1 MVRNGEMTLEDVRRV
16 FRRFWWIAPISA
28 IVCVAAAIF
37 VATLLPKKY
46 TSQTSVL
53 VDEPTVPVSYVA
65 PVISESSNRLAS
77 IQQQIL
83 SGPNLQV
90 VVDKFGLYPEER
102 GKVPT
107 AALVDRLKEAITVA
121 PLQAMA
127 GTGNS
132 LPGFHVSVKFGNPQ
146 MAHDICA
153 EVTSMFLDQNA
164 RVREH
169 IGKETTGFLS
179 QQLAQAKQNLDQ
191 QDAALADFK
200 RQHLGSLP
208 EEETANLQML
218 SGLNT
223 QLDAASQNINR
234 SQQDKAYLQTLLDQ
248 QEGNWKLAHTGGQN
262 PETLEE
268 QLTALQDQLAVA
280 LNRYTPEHPDIIKLK
295 SQIEDVKKRM
305 AEAAPTPSAVP
316 AWASHE
322 PAQLAQLRL
331 KIKQDNQMIADL
343 TKRQTQVEEQIRVLQ
358 GRVQSSPVIEQ
369 QFKELTRNYDTALEG
384 YKDLLRKQE
393 SSAMAGAL
401 EHQQEG
407 EQFRVLEPPSLPTE
421 PSFPKKPL
429 FAGGG
434 LGAGLALSAG
444 LMYLIALG
452 DKSMHSERDVEVCLK
467 LPVLTTVP
475 NLDIAALNKLA
486 RRQKSSDHAVV
497 FEA

>member
-1 MVRNGEMTLEDVRRV
+1 MVRNGEMTLEDARRV
-16 FRRFWWIAPISA
+16 FRRFWWIAPISVV
-28 IVCVAAAIF
+28 VCVAVAIF
-37 VATLLPKKY
+37 AATLLPKKY

-53 VDEPTVPVSYVA
+53 VDEPTVPVNYVA
-65 PVISESSNRLAS
+65 PVVSATASRLAS

-83 SGPNLQV
+83 SGPNLQIV
-90 VVDKFGLYPEER
+90 VEKFGLYPEER
-102 GKVPT
+102 GKAPIT
-107 AALVDRLKEAITVA
+107 ALVDRLKEAITVT
-121 PLQAMA
+121 PLQAT
-127 GTGNS
+127 TGAS
-132 LPGFHVSVKFGNPQ
+132 LPGFHVNVKFGNPQ

-153 EVTSMFLDQNA
+153 EVTSMFLEQNA
-164 RVREH
+164 KVREH

-179 QQLAQAKQNLDQ
+179 QQLDQAKQNLDQ
-191 QDAALADFK
+191 QDAALAEFK

-218 SGLNT
+218 GGLNT

-234 SQQDKAYLQTLLDQ
+234 AQQDKAYLQTILDQ
-248 QEGNWKLAHTGGQN
+248 QEANWKLAHTGGQN
-262 PETLEE
+262 PETLDE
-268 QLTALQDQLAVA
+268 QLNGLQEQLANA

-305 AEAAPTPSAVP
+305 AEATPTTSAIP

-331 KIKQDNQMIADL
+331 KIKQNNDTIAGL
-343 TKRQTQVEEQIRVLQ
+343 TKKQSQIEEQIRVLQ
-358 GRVQSSPVIEQ
+358 GRVQSSPMIEQ

-384 YKDLLRKQE
+384 YKDLLKKQE

-421 PSFPKKPL
+421 PSFPNKPL

-434 LGAGLALSAG
+434 LGFGIALSAG
-444 LMYLIALG
+444 IMYLIALG
-452 DKSMHSERDVEVCLK
+452 DKSLHTERDVEVSLR

-475 NLDIAALNKLA
+475 NLDIATIHKLS
-486 RRQKSSDHAVV
+486 RRQKSSDSAVV

>member
-1 MVRNGEMTLEDVRRV
+1 
-16 FRRFWWIAPISA
+16 
-28 IVCVAAAIF
+28 
-37 VATLLPKKY
+37 
-46 TSQTSVL
+46 
-53 VDEPTVPVSYVA
+53 
-65 PVISESSNRLAS
+65 
-77 IQQQIL
+77 
-83 SGPNLQV
+83 
-90 VVDKFGLYPEER
+90 
-102 GKVPT
+102 
-107 AALVDRLKEAITVA
+107 
-121 PLQAMA
+121 
-127 GTGNS
+127 
-132 LPGFHVSVKFGNPQ
+132 
-146 MAHDICA
+146 
-153 EVTSMFLDQNA
+153 
-164 RVREH
+164 VREH

-179 QQLAQAKQNLDQ
+179 QQLVQSKQNLDQ

-200 RQHLGSLP
+200 RHHLGSLP

-218 SGLNT
+218 NGLTT

-234 SQQDKAYLQTLLDQ
+234 AQQDKAYLQTMLDQ
-248 QEGNWKLAHTGGQN
+248 QEANWKLAHTGGQN

-268 QLTALQDQLAVA
+268 QLTALQDQLAIA

-305 AEAAPTPSAVP
+305 SEAAPTPSTVP
-316 AWASHE
+316 AWATHE
-322 PAQLAQLRL
+322 PVQLAQLRL
-331 KIKQDNQMIADL
+331 KIKQDNQTIADL
-343 TKRQTQVEEQIRVLQ
+343 TKKQTQIEEQTRMLQ

-369 QFKELTRNYDTALEG
+369 EFKELTRNYDTALEG
-384 YKDLLRKQE
+384 YKELLRKQE

-434 LGAGLALSAG
+434 LGMGLALSAG

-475 NLDIAALNKLA
+475 NLDIATLHKLA
-486 RRQKSSDHAVV
+486 RRQKSSDSAVV